1 LRTNGSPPVMRN
13 FLTPKPAKTR
23 AVRAISSNVRICSRL
38 IQGYSS
44 SGMQYVQRK
53 LQRSVMEMRKSSS
66 GRFMRSR
73 IGKATAILSTSGGT
87 ARSRSAYISSVT
99 TFREEQRFRQPWLM
113 LLMAASTL
121 VAAWAGQTVQ
131 SGPAAT
137 LSAVA
142 LPVAIW
148 VWLLSMT
155 LITEVRPEG
164 LYVRFKMLW
173 PERIIP
179 YYQIVKAEA
188 KTYRPILEYG
198 GWGVRGIAP
207 VKAFNVSSNRGV
219 LLSLTDGQYLM
230 IGSQRPDQL
239 AAALQPGVTRAR
251 GA

>member
-1 LRTNGSPPVMRN
+1 M
-13 FLTPKPAKTR
+13 
-23 AVRAISSNVRICSRL
+23 
-38 IQGYSS
+38 
-44 SGMQYVQRK
+44 
-53 LQRSVMEMRKSSS
+53 
-66 GRFMRSR
+66 
-73 IGKATAILSTSGGT
+73 
-87 ARSRSAYISSVT
+87 T

-121 VAAWAGQTVQ
+121 VAAWAVQTTQAGAV
-131 SGPAAT
+131 AT
-137 LSAVA
+137 LAALA
-142 LPVAIW
+142 LPVTIS

-179 YYQIVKAEA
+179 YYQIVRVEA
-188 KTYRPILEYG
+188 KRYRPIREYG

-207 VKAFNVSSNRGV
+207 VKAFNVSGNRGV

-239 AAALQPGVTRAR
+239 AAALQPGVARAR